1 VRGPGFAPGHWE
13 GAGATTGVLTA
24 LKPTGGL
31 MPVARYTTLILYR
44 RLLRNARTYC
54 GCNVI
59 AVPSDRAAIEW
70 MVYREVLPH
79 LPVSA
84 LHGYGSVA
92 LQSVPKQR

>member
-1 VRGPGFAPGHWE
+1 
-13 GAGATTGVLTA
+13 
-24 LKPTGGL
+24 
-31 MPVARYTTLILYR
+31 MPVARYTTLTLYR
-44 RLLRNARTYC
+44 RLLRHARTYC
-54 GCNVI
+54 GCDVI
-59 AVPSDRAAIEW
+59 AVPVRQGSHRM

>member
-1 VRGPGFAPGHWE
+1 
-13 GAGATTGVLTA
+13 
-24 LKPTGGL
+24 